1 MNKLNYL
8 GIGPK
13 IGGVTI
19 PLLAITIFISLKYKQ
34 LFSIYSGE
42 SRLMM
47 YLGILLVISG
57 LILYFSTLPLLL
69 KGLKET
75 KLITTGAYALCRNP
89 LYAAFILFLLPG
101 IGLIMNSWIVLSI
114 CFLAYLLFKINIRSE
129 YLEMKNIFGDEYKK
143 YSEATPEL
151 FPLSLKKM
159 LRRRKSSFGFMS
171 DKS

>member
-1 MNKLNYL
+1 MKKLNYL

-19 PLLAITIFISLKYKQ
+19 PILAITIFISLRYKQ

-42 SRLMM
+42 SCFMM

-75 KLITTGAYALCRNP
+75 KLITTGAYSLCRNP
-89 LYAAFILFLLPG
+89 LYAAFIIFLLPG
-101 IGLIMNSWIVLSI
+101 IGLIMNSWIVILTCLI
-114 CFLAYLLFKINIRSE
+114 AYILFKINIRSE
-129 YLEMKNIFGDEYKK
+129 YLEMENCFGDEYKK
-143 YSEATPEL
+143 YSAVTSEL
-151 FPLSLKKM
+151 FPFTLKKTIYEKQKP
-159 LRRRKSSFGFMS
+159 R
-171 DKS
+171 D